1 MYCIYTKFDV
11 MKQLLYFISLLIMQA
26 SFAQD
31 SLSLKPNKKRVIILS
46 ATNAVVTTSSMA
58 VLYNAWYKGYPA
70 AAFHFFNDNNEWLQ
84 MDKAGHVWSAYNI
97 SRLTS
102 ESFKWAEYNNKKSY
116 WLGAASGLAYMSI
129 IEVFDG
135 FSKEWGFSLGD
146 YAANITGSAGY
157 LFQQLH
163 WKEQRIQIKFSSY
176 INNYANYGLNNR
188 ADSIFG
194 KNFFSRTLKDYNA
207 QTYWLSINIKS
218 FFKQTKLPSWFNV
231 ALGYGANGM
240 FAASSNTVKD
250 DNGNIIFNRNDIARY
265 RQFYL
270 APDIDFTK
278 IKTHSKFLK
287 TVFFALNAFK
297 LPTPALALSQGCL
310 QWKWIVF

>member
-1 MYCIYTKFDV
+1 
-11 MKQLLYFISLLIMQA
+11 MKWRLYFICLLIIQT

-31 SLSLKPNKKRVIILS
+31 SLLIKLNKKRAIVLG
-46 ATNAVVTTSSMA
+46 ATNVVATVSSMA
-58 VLYNAWYKGYPA
+58 VLYNAWYKGYPFA
-70 AAFHFFNDNNEWLQ
+70 PFHFFNDNNEWLQ
-84 MDKAGHVWSAYNI
+84 MDKVGHAWSAYNI
-97 SRLTS
+97 SRITS
-102 ESFKWAEYNNKKSY
+102 ESFKWVGYNNKKSY

-146 YAANITGSAGY
+146 YTANIAGSAGY

-163 WKEQRIQIKFSSY
+163 WKEQRIQIKFSSH
-176 INNYANYGLNNR
+176 INDYANYGLNNR
-188 ADSIFG
+188 ADSVFG
-194 KNFFSRTLKDYNA
+194 KNFFSRILKDYNA
-207 QTYWLSINIKS
+207 QTYWLSFNIAS
-218 FFKQTKLPSWFNV
+218 FFKQTKFPSWLNM
-231 ALGYGANGM
+231 AIGYGANGM

-250 DNGNIIFNRNDIARY
+250 NNGNIIFNRNDIPRF

-287 TVFFALNAFK
+287 GVFFALNAFK
-297 LPTPALALSQGCL
+297 FPTPALELSQGCL
-310 QWKWIVF
+310 QWKWMVF